1 VGDTTFA
8 EDASR
13 DRKNPNIVAR
23 LRSLAYNLL
32 RA

>member
-1 VGDTTFA
+1 VRDTTFA

-13 DRKNPNIVAR
+13 VRKNSNIVAR